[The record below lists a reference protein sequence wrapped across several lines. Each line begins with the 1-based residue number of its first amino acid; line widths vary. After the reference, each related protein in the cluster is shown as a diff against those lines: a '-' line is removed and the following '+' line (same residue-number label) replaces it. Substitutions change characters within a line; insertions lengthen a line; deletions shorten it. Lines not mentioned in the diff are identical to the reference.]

1 MLTAALGYMSHFAPH
16 GRVLRGVSSRI
27 VFGAELG
34 YAMHI
39 RGLSLTEVARLSA
52 VAVATASAAAAGRPV
67 NVTTAL
73 RVARAVAARPVIPE
87 LLEWVER
94 PLISELRSVDVHP
107 ADAPERRRRLNSGA
121 SATNHRGGSRR
132 VPGLGDND

>member
-1 MLTAALGYMSHFAPH
+1 VG
-16 GRVLRGVSSRI
+16 SRI

-52 VAVATASAAAAGRPV
+52 VATATASAAVAGRPV

-94 PLISELRSVDVHP
+94 PVISERRSLEVHP
-107 ADAPERRRRLNSGA
+107 ADAPERRRQVNSGA
-121 SATNHRGGSRR
+121 SATNHRGESRR
-132 VPGLGDND
+132 IRRPGDNDQGRLRLAPD